1 MALRKTKLLN
11 ITSVTGISTIGILTA
26 GVTAVDPGTA
36 GTCYLKNIIMH
47 NTGLGTARV
56 SLFLNPDTANAG
68 SGYGHT
74 ANKFLTLDI
83 AANETTFFESTYPI
97 VLTST
102 DSLSV
107 AIDAPD
113 TGGTGIG
120 SAVNFIV
127 NGDTDIT

>member
-36 GTCYLKNIIMH
+36 GTCYVKNIIMH
-47 NTGLGTARV
+47 NTGLGTPCF
-56 SLFLNPDTANAG
+56 LFLNPDTANAG

-74 ANKFLTLDI
+74 TNKFLTLDL

-113 TGGTGIG
+113 AGGTGIG